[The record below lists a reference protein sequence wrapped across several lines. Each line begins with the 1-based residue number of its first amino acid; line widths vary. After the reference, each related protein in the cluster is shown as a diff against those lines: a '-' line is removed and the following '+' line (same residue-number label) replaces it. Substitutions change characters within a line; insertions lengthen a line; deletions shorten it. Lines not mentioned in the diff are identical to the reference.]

1 MKPSQPEKKID
12 RISYPTDLTDA
23 EWAILE
29 PWIPPVTR
37 SAYYEVTPRREI
49 VNALVY
55 LDRTGVQWRNLP
67 HDFPNWQ
74 LVYHYF
80 QKWTK
85 MGIWKRAL
93 DTLRRQVRVQQS
105 RTEEPTV
112 AILDSPSVKT
122 TEMGGERGFDAG
134 KKVKG
139 RKRHVV
145 VDGLGLV
152 LALWISSASVQD
164 RDAGPK
170 LVEPIHRDVPTVRKV
185 WVDSGYR
192 GEWRKEAKKNGIS
205 TWKWWSEFQ
214 AQRDLNFCLSGGLW
228 SGPGHGGTGNEG

>member
-1 MKPSQPEKKID
+1 MRASQPEKKID
-12 RISYPTDLTDA
+12 RISYSTDWTDA
-23 EWAILE
+23 EWAFLE

-37 SAYYEVTPRREI
+37 SAYYEVTPRRQI

-55 LDRTGVQWRNLP
+55 LDRTGVPWRNLP

-85 MGIWKRAL
+85 MVIWKRAL

-122 TEMGGERGFDAG
+122 TKMGGEQDFDAG

-139 RKRHVV
+139 RKGTWLWM
-145 VDGLGLV
+145 GLAWGSLY
-152 LALWISSASVQD
+152 
-164 RDAGPK
+164 G
-170 LVEPIHRDVPTVRKV
+170 
-185 WVDSGYR
+185 
-192 GEWRKEAKKNGIS
+192 
-205 TWKWWSEFQ
+205 
-214 AQRDLNFCLSGGLW
+214 
-228 SGPGHGGTGNEG
+228 